1 MKRTY
6 IFLFAIIII
15 SCNAAGQGRN
25 ATWCFGDSAGVQFTS
40 GGIVGITSVLQSQ
53 EASASISDTSGN
65 LIFYTGS
72 LGGNSSYYANIYNSL
87 NQSLFNGDSIISQTS
102 ITQGLLILPK
112 ANNSS
117 KYLLLSLGNIPNTI
131 TNVSLFLTEIDMS
144 LNGGLGAAISKN
156 QIIDSTF
163 NYSEKMIAIKHGN
176 GRDWWLLNHQN
187 NTDLFITRLISNNS
201 IAFTLY
207 QHTGN
212 IYSGVGWGQMIANP
226 TGDKIVVSDY
236 SGILEKYDFDR
247 CTGLLTNYIDMS
259 DVPLPGF
266 DRYYG
271 ASISAQNILYYSTL
285 DSLWQMNLN
294 LINPVSSKT
303 LVYSDINPN
312 ACMGQ
317 QLLGPDGK
325 IYIAN
330 MLFCGGPTNVN
341 DSLNIHLTVINQ
353 PDTPGIGCNVLPYN
367 QIIGGGRTYLGLP
380 NMPNYDLGPFAG
392 SSCDTL
398 TSVQSESLIK
408 SRIDIVPNPVTDHF
422 KISSSIKNNP
432 DLFLEIKI
440 FNSKGQ
446 LVFEDKIHK
455 IGDEINF
462 NKYDAGLYAI
472 TLSQKGRQWFCKFV
486 KL

>member
-1 MKRTY
+1 MRQIY
-6 IFLFAIIII
+6 IILLFCINLNQLSA
-15 SCNAAGQGRN
+15 QGRN
-25 ATWCFGDSAGVQFTS
+25 ATWCFGDSAGIQFTA

-271 ASISAQNILYYSTL
+271 ASISAQNFYIIQ
-285 DSLWQMNLN
+285 LW
-294 LINPVSSKT
+294 
-303 LVYSDINPN
+303 
-312 ACMGQ
+312 
-317 QLLGPDGK
+317 
-325 IYIAN
+325 
-330 MLFCGGPTNVN
+330 
-341 DSLNIHLTVINQ
+341 TVF
-353 PDTPGIGCNVLPYN
+353 
-367 QIIGGGRTYLGLP
+367 GR
-380 NMPNYDLGPFAG
+380 
-392 SSCDTL
+392 
-398 TSVQSESLIK
+398 
-408 SRIDIVPNPVTDHF
+408 
-422 KISSSIKNNP
+422 
-432 DLFLEIKI
+432 
-440 FNSKGQ
+440 
-446 LVFEDKIHK
+446 
-455 IGDEINF
+455 
-462 NKYDAGLYAI
+462 
-472 TLSQKGRQWFCKFV
+472 
-486 KL
+486 